1 MAENAT
7 QFDLMRSFP
16 KMCTRFWQNHPSI
29 LVLRITMSQTI
40 LVAED
45 QQHIRALVEY
55 KLKNSGF
62 QVVTVEDGKAALMKA
77 EEIIPDLILLDVMMP
92 LMTGFEVLS
101 ALKKNAKT
109 KNIPVLMVTA
119 QSKEDEV
126 LKGLEL
132 GADDYITKPFSPNEL
147 AARIKTTLLR
157 RGKK

>member
-1 MAENAT
+1 
-7 QFDLMRSFP
+7 
-16 KMCTRFWQNHPSI
+16 
-29 LVLRITMSQTI
+29 MSQTI

-45 QQHIRALVEY
+45 QQHVRSLIEY
-55 KLKNSGF
+55 KLRNSGF
-62 QVVTVEDGKAALMKA
+62 AVVTVEDGKAALQKA

-101 ALKKNAKT
+101 ALKKNEKT
-109 KNIPVLMVTA
+109 KNIPILMVTA

-147 AARIKTTLLR
+147 TARVKTTLLR
-157 RGKK
+157 RARH